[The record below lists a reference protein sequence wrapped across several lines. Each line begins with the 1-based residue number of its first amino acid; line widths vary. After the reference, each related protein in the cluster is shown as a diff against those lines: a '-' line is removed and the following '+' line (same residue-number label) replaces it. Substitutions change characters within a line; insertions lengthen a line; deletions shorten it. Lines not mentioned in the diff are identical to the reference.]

1 MKYIQNKFSSHEE
14 QEIFREEIKVR
25 KKRGYPDGKLK
36 IKKAKDCITVKNFT
50 LAIPRQPEYKS
61 DIYDYRYSKITF
73 KTRFRQIAN
82 LTE

>member
-36 IKKAKDCITVKNFT
+36 IKKSKGLHN
-50 LAIPRQPEYKS
+50 RQKLYA
-61 DIYDYRYSKITF
+61 RYPT
-73 KTRFRQIAN
+73 AA
-82 LTE
+82 